1 MMGGDV
7 HFVVHAL
14 DKPDALT
21 RRQAVLAAHRV
32 YLDHAPVRHGVRV
45 LLSGPLTSYDGT
57 RMIGSFF
64 LLNAPDRKAID
75 AMFAADPMA
84 NADVWEL
91 RHLQAVSLRQ
101 NAMSGPDQSI

>member
-1 MMGGDV
+1 M

-14 DKPDALT
+14 DKPDALS
-21 RRQAVLAAHRV
+21 RRHAVLAAHRT
-32 YLDHAPVRHGVRV
+32 YLDQAPARHGVRV
-45 LLSGPLTSYDGT
+45 LLSGPLTSDDGA

-64 LLNAPDRKAID
+64 LLEAPDRKAID

-91 RHLQAVSLRQ
+91 RHLQAVTLRQ
-101 NAMSGPDQSI
+101 NAMSGTDQSV